1 MSLLDK
7 IKLPFL
13 RQPAQTNQH
22 EQHAQP
28 VMPEPAMKTLNVL
41 DKAIDALERP
51 DLAKPAP
58 VLVNKTLERTTK
70 SSTPEQIEADKIRA
84 ELRADTARR
93 MEENRQNEMRKN
105 QERLEASKRPEE
117 KAVGKANSWEHQFK
131 PYCGREVAA
140 LNVITKQF
148 LVKLITF
155 GKLQS
160 VRAESAERVAP
171 LLDSWDVAFEARAKT
186 SRAEFRKQFLDDL
199 EENATRLR
207 EGNSDLRTMQNPDAF
222 ERQFSIVR
230 SQCRERQLEISK
242 QVNPVILELADKLQ
256 TVARKLCNER
266 FVMEKAEAESYG
278 MLFEPSSC
286 LKYLVMAGFDLRG
299 CVERNFLSSQLS
311 SPREALFG
319 LLDPNTKW

>member
-22 EQHAQP
+22 EQPAP
-28 VMPEPAMKTLNVL
+28 AEPAMKTLNVL
-41 DKAIDALERP
+41 DRAIDVLERP
-51 DLAKPAP
+51 DIAKPAP
-58 VLVNKTLERTTK
+58 VLLNKTPERTGRL
-70 SSTPEQIEADKIRA
+70 SSPEQIEADKIRA

-93 MEENRQNEMRKN
+93 MEENRQNEIKRN
-105 QERLEASKRPEE
+105 QERLEANKRPEE
-117 KAVGKANSWEHQFK
+117 KAAGKANTWEAQYK

-148 LVKLITF
+148 LAKLITF

-160 VRAESAERVAP
+160 VRAECAARVAP

-186 SRAEFRKQFLDDL
+186 SRAEFRKQFLEDI

-207 EGNSDLRTMQNPDAF
+207 EGNSNLRTMQNPEAY

-256 TVARKLCNER
+256 TVARRLCNER